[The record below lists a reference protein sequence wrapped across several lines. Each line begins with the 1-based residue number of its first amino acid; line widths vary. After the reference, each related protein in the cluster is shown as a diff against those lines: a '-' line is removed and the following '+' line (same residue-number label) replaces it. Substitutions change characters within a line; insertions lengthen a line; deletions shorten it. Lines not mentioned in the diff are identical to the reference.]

1 MAAVPLVRRAGPDSP
16 LDVVRAKPTRAR
28 AWETLKERVCA
39 ALSSVV
45 RVDTRTH
52 QRTHTYTQTLTCIT
66 CRGILWL
73 MLKSWR

>member
-16 LDVVRAKPTRAR
+16 LDVVRAKPARAR
-28 AWETLKERVCA
+28 AWKTLRERMRA
-39 ALSSVV
+39 AFSSVV
-45 RVDTRTH
+45 RVDTHTH
-52 QRTHTYTQTLTCIT
+52 QRTHRYTQTLTCIP